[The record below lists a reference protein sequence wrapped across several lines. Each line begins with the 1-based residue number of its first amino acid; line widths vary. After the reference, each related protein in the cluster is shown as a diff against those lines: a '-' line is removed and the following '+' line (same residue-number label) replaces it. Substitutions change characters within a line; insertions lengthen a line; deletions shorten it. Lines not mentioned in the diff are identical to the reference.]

1 MTGGSRV
8 EHFGEDYIISRARS
22 PLIFTEY
29 ISLASEY
36 NELAGGY
43 KKNLGFRDRGRHNIV
58 GVVLKSYTEQ
68 ESSQIVISVRV
79 NALK

>member
-29 ISLASEY
+29 ISSASEY
-36 NELAGGY
+36 NELAGGGGY
-43 KKNLGFRDRGRHNIV
+43 KKNLGIRDWG
-58 GVVLKSYTEQ
+58 T
-68 ESSQIVISVRV
+68 
-79 NALK
+79 